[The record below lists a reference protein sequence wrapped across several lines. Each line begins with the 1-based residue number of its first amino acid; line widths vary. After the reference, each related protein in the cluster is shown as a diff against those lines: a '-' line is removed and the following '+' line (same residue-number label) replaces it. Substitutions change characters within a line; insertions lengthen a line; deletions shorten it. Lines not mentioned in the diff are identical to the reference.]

1 MPFLRIL
8 RLSKALILE
17 YLFPGP
23 NSSVYYTILWSL
35 KTAHL
40 GKLKLKIWESP
51 EVRCLRD
58 EESDEWLLEILF
70 SEKKKKDNMPM
81 VTTLPQTTGK
91 HTPAVSES
99 YANLCMVLSSSIISS
114 SLFNFS
120 YIILPHLII
129 LLLKLCLWKSW
140 AKELTFPNRKD
151 KQSKLK
157 ENKLDQQRKIKMD
170 NVT

>member
-1 MPFLRIL
+1 
-8 RLSKALILE
+8 
-17 YLFPGP
+17 
-23 NSSVYYTILWSL
+23 
-35 KTAHL
+35 
-40 GKLKLKIWESP
+40 
-51 EVRCLRD
+51 
-58 EESDEWLLEILF
+58 
-70 SEKKKKDNMPM
+70 M
-81 VTTLPQTTGK
+81 VSTLPQTTGK
-91 HTPAVSES
+91 HTPAMSES

-129 LLLKLCLWKSW
+129 LLLKLWLWKSW